1 MFKGKAELID
11 PEKGDVVATFTET
24 PHDAGTAAAT
34 VRLRTPITLQGTE
47 LLAVVGTVT
56 TRLNPSKSLASH
68 SWNF

>member
-11 PEKGDVVATFTET
+11 PEKGDVVATFNET
-24 PHDAGTAAAT
+24 RHDDGTAAAT